1 MPLNEGKDENIVRLE
16 RGFLDGL
23 RAILVL
29 EANQLSQIDPHFSRY
44 IQKSPWTLS
53 LELWASLHHSPSI
66 LKSFNFFSTLLN
78 HVTPYQICDN
88 CRKHWYII

>member
-53 LELWASLHHSPSI
+53 LELWASLHQSPSI